1 VPARVVLGP
10 GAFGD
15 AASMDRH
22 VAGLRAR
29 GIEATAVDLPR
40 GRAERAAPV
49 FAALAGPDVVAGGH
63 SFGGRAASLAAAEPG
78 VELAGLVLFGFPL
91 AGRGAER
98 TAHFPRI
105 RCPVL
110 VLNGEADE
118 LSPIEELRAL
128 AAALPHGR
136 LVSYPRANHRL
147 DGVLELALDE
157 AARFVRSLRTGRSAC
172 SGEPSAAPP
181 PARATRRRPPR
192 PRAPRPPA

>member
-1 VPARVVLGP
+1 VAPRVVLGP

-29 GIEATAVDLPR
+29 GLEAVAVHLPR

-91 AGRGAER
+91 AGRGPER

-118 LSPIEELRAL
+118 LSPIEDLRAL
-128 AAALPHGR
+128 VPGLPRGR
-136 LVSYPRANHRL
+136 LVVYPRANHRL
-147 DGVLELALDE
+147 DGWLEQALDE
-157 AARFVRSLRTGRSAC
+157 AARFVRSLHT
-172 SGEPSAAPP
+172 PP
-181 PARATRRRPPR
+181 GGLL
-192 PRAPRPPA
+192 